1 MASERDL
8 HDTIPKAVG
17 AFVPH
22 SPMSA
27 EIESLKTESSLRRSA
42 GVSPVLIV
50 LTVLALLLAAHA
62 HWRFGQLDGRLERL
76 RDRLV
81 ELRDAQQ
88 QLSDRLE
95 STSIQSAA
103 DTARLRRHI
112 ESLAETPLRVAE
124 LGRSVEEMRARTEAP
139 QRVWV
144 RAEALYLLEL
154 AERRLKL
161 ERDTATAIAAMEA
174 ADARLATVRDP
185 AVEAVRAQ
193 LARELAALRAAPQ
206 PDLAAVYARLTALE
220 RAATSFAVLGVPIAT
235 ARRVEPAEAEPRSSL
250 ERAWYRV
257 RQASRDMLSLRR
269 VDPDTARLVTLEEE
283 ALRRQHLELLL
294 FAARVAVM
302 QQDRAVYVD
311 TLGAA
316 DSWLAQYFD
325 AGSAEVAAARAEL
338 NELAGIDIDPEFP
351 EIGAAARLLGRVG
364 GNAALDDQE
373 AR

>member
-1 MASERDL
+1 MASDRDL
-8 HDTIPKAVG
+8 HDTIPQAVS

-22 SPMSA
+22 APMSA
-27 EIESLKTESSLRRSA
+27 EIESLKTESRLRRSS

-62 HWRFGQLDGRLERL
+62 QWRFGQLDGRIERL

-81 ELRDAQQ
+81 ELREAQQ

-95 STSIQSAA
+95 AESIQSSA
-103 DTARLRRHI
+103 DMARLRRHV
-112 ESLAETPLRVAE
+112 EGLSETPLRVAE
-124 LGRSVEEMRARTEAP
+124 LGRSVEELRARTEAP

-185 AVEAVRAQ
+185 AVETVRAQ
-193 LARELAALRAAPQ
+193 LGRELAALRAVPQ
-206 PDLAAVYARLTALE
+206 PDLASVYARLAALE
-220 RAATSFAVLGVPIAT
+220 RTAAGFPVLGVPIAT
-235 ARRVEPAEAEPRSSL
+235 AGRAEPVEAEPRSPA

-283 ALRRQHLELLL
+283 ALRRQHLKLLL
-294 FAARVAVM
+294 FAARVAAM
-302 QQDRAVYVD
+302 QQDRAVYAD
-311 TLGAA
+311 TLRAA

-325 AGSAEVAAARAEL
+325 SSAEEVAAAQAEL
-338 NELAGIDIDPEFP
+338 GELAGIDIDPEYP
-351 EIGAAARLLGRVG
+351 EIGGAARLLGRVG
-364 GNAALDDQE
+364 NSAGGDDQE
-373 AR
+373 PR